1 MSNVD
6 LTFANPA
13 IKDYF
18 EGRTQHPPI
27 SEFLHGHNHPAMYT
41 FLNQLE
47 AAVAEMAA
55 RINSFDE
62 EQISRLPSTFAS
74 NLESIFVA
82 ISQQVQDVSYK
93 NAAEILSLLRG
104 LYKMCK
110 EVLASDFE
118 ATLLKKGT

>member
-1 MSNVD
+1 
-6 LTFANPA
+6 
-13 IKDYF
+13 
-18 EGRTQHPPI
+18 
-27 SEFLHGHNHPAMYT
+27 MYT